1 MTKRAYIQQLNKRA
15 NARIEW
21 ARSSK
26 NNLFTTQTEELIETL
41 FDKTSKLNNVS
52 SGRLRMG
59 GLSAQDEQMYI
70 NAVENFLE
78 NPITTYGGQRG
89 KILDKQ
95 FNTFKENHPS
105 LFGDDELTKE
115 NYADLVRIWESD
127 TFQKFKENF
136 GTYSGV
142 INEMSKNPKDY
153 RRAISFLAG
162 VNRSNKEHGKFAT
175 NGELNVKA
183 FIDEWNSRK

>member
-1 MTKRAYIQQLNKRA
+1 
-15 NARIEW
+15 
-21 ARSSK
+21 
-26 NNLFTTQTEELIETL
+26 
-41 FDKTSKLNNVS
+41 
-52 SGRLRMG
+52 MG
-59 GLSAQDEQMYI
+59 GLTEQDEQMYI
-70 NAVENFLE
+70 NAVENFLD
-78 NPITTYGGQRG
+78 NPITTYSGQREE
-89 KILDKQ
+89 ILDKQ
-95 FNTFKENHPS
+95 FNTFRENHPS
-105 LFGDDELTKE
+105 LFGDDEITRE

-142 INEMSKNPKDY
+142 INEMAKNPKDY

-162 VNRSNKEHGKFAT
+162 VNRSNKESGKYAT